1 MARLY
6 KFGVYRKTVGE
17 NRWSSLGTPS
27 TTSCEARV
35 IMNDDR
41 EKNNP
46 AQAAE
51 YAIVDLSEN
60 RVIDW
65 CKAA

>member
-1 MARLY
+1 MGPLGGPSMTTHEARL
-6 KFGVYRKTVGE
+6 
-17 NRWSSLGTPS
+17 
-27 TTSCEARV
+27 

-41 EKNNP
+41 EKNDP

>member
-6 KFGVYRKTVGE
+6 KFGIYRKAAAE
-17 NRWSSLGTPS
+17 KRWSSLGSPC
-27 TTSCEARV
+27 TTCCEARV
-35 IMNDDR
+35 IMNDDSQ
-41 EKNNP
+41 KNDP

-60 RVIDW
+60 RVIAW
-65 CKAA
+65 RKAA

>member
-6 KFGVYRKTVGE
+6 RFQVCKTDPKK
-17 NRWSSLGTPS
+17 RWDRLGDPS
-27 TTSCEARV
+27 MTSHEARL

-41 EKNNP
+41 KKNDP

-65 CKAA
+65 RKAA

>member
-1 MARLY
+1 MAKLFR
-6 KFGVYRKTVGE
+6 FQICRKTRAE
-17 NRWSSLGTPS
+17 TRWSLFGNPS
-27 TTSCEARV
+27 TTSDEARL

-41 EKNNP
+41 EKIDP

-60 RVIDW
+60 RVIAW
-65 CKAA
+65 RKAA

>member
-6 KFGVYRKTVGE
+6 RFQVCKTDPKKT
-17 NRWSSLGTPS
+17 WSRLGSPS
-27 TTSCEARV
+27 TTSHEARL

-41 EKNNP
+41 EKTDP